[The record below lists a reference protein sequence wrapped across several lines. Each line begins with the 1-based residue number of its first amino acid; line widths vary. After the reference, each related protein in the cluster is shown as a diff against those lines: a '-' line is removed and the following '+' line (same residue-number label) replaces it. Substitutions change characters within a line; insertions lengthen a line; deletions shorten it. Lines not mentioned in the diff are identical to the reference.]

1 MGSASGT
8 AKSAARTAE
17 GNPVLRILARTGYA
31 VNGLLHILIGIIAI
45 AVAVGAGGSQEAD
58 QSGALK
64 QLSSNPIGYAVVWIV
79 VVGLF
84 ALGLWQIISGF
95 LVHDEDSKKRWAKR
109 IGEWAKAAVY
119 LVIGGTAL
127 SVALGSDSSSSES
140 TSSMSAT
147 LLASPGGVFLVV
159 AIGIGVFAAGVS
171 FVVIGVR
178 RSFTKKLVVPPK
190 PAGSAVVTL
199 GVVGYVAKGIALAV
213 VGVLFVVAAFT
224 HDAQQASGLDG
235 ALKALAALPFGV
247 VVLSAV
253 GVGLIAY
260 GIFLGARARW
270 ARL

>member
-1 MGSASGT
+1 MV
-8 AKSAARTAE
+8 K
-17 GNPVLRILARTGYA
+17 ILARTGYA

-64 QLSSNPIGYAVVWIV
+64 QLSSHPAGYAVLWIV
-79 VVGLF
+79 VIGLF
-84 ALGLWQIISGF
+84 ALALWQIIAGV
-95 LVHDEDSKKRWAKR
+95 LVRQDDAKKRWGKR
-109 IGEWAKAAVY
+109 IGEWAKAVVY

-147 LLASPGGVFLVV
+147 LLASPGGVFLVI
-159 AIGIGVFAAGVS
+159 AIGIGVFIAGVS

-178 RSFTKKLVVPPK
+178 QGFKKQLTVPPR
-190 PAGSAVVTL
+190 PVGTVVVTL
-199 GVVGYVAKGIALAV
+199 GVVGYVAKGIALGV
-213 VGVLFVVAAFT
+213 VGVLFVVAAVT
-224 HDAQQASGLDG
+224 NDSEQASGLDG
-235 ALKALAALPFGV
+235 ALKALAGLPYGV

-260 GIFLGARARW
+260 GVYLGARARW